1 MQLYEGECPSS
12 GWRRPGK
19 EPQGSSY
26 ACYIVQG
33 VARLPCPRLRSRTLT
48 SPPAVH
54 TPRSRPPHST
64 FSNSSTLP
72 PPRPPRSPPFRSGLL
87 RHAQAGP
94 RASVQD
100 RPHRPQVRDGA
111 APQQGD
117 RPGAAHRAA
126 VPVAARHGHAGS
138 GRRRR
143 RRWRRLIWAGDI
155 RPGRIQGRL
164 RTWHGGVAGH
174 GGSHA
179 QRATGQ
185 GLPRA
190 VQVNVVGASSHA
202 FHCVNGG
209 VQPVLPGAGSSQ
221 ECADLAAPPP
231 SLTALMCVCVCFP
244 HRTSGAPKALR
255 SAMHSAALHPLVTG
269 LSPDTMTELLLA
281 VTGLPSGFKVS
292 ARSPEAS
299 GAPG

>member
-19 EPQGSSY
+19 EPQGCSY

-54 TPRSRPPHST
+54 TPRSRPPHYT

-143 RRWRRLIWAGDI
+143 RRWRRLVWAGDI
-155 RPGRIQGRL
+155 RPGGIQGCIRA
-164 RTWHGGVAGH
+164 RHGGVAGH
-174 GGSHA
+174 GGPHA
-179 QRATGQ
+179 QRAAGQ

-190 VQVNVVGASSHA
+190 VQVSVVVSASSLA
-202 FHCVNGG
+202 FHAPLRQWRGPAFSQGQAVHRS
-209 VQPVLPGAGSSQ
+209 VLTWQRLLPVL
-221 ECADLAAPPP
+221 LRF
-231 SLTALMCVCVCFP
+231 CVCVCVFRTGPPGHPRRCAQPCTRP
-244 HRTSGAPKALR
+244 HCTPW
-255 SAMHSAALHPLVTG
+255 
-269 LSPDTMTELLLA
+269 
-281 VTGLPSGFKVS
+281 
-292 ARSPEAS
+292 
-299 GAPG
+299 